1 MKFNKWII
9 GLAAILLASITAT
22 AQTVN
27 VTNIVVITNTTTAI
41 TPSNPWYSGLEA
53 VGKDVLNA
61 SNVCV
66 APYGT
71 LMTSGASKGKVGGG
85 IIAFY
90 DLNNYVAAGAGVDYM
105 GQFEMVSGN
114 LQLKLPIHPLSSL
127 GWTNF
132 VVVPN
137 VIAGLGTPLGG
148 AGTANSSLTS
158 ITLAGASCNFATW
171 DNWNIGG
178 GIDYGARS
186 GAGKYSG
193 NEVSVALTFSK
204 GF

>member
-1 MKFNKWII
+1 MKNKIAII
-9 GLAAILLASITAT
+9 ISALFVAALTSAT
-22 AQTVN
+22 AQVT

-66 APYGT
+66 APYAT

-90 DLNNYVAAGAGVDYM
+90 DLNNFVAAGAGVDYM

-158 ITLAGASCNFATW
+158 ITLAGASFNFATW
-171 DNWNIGG
+171 DNWNIGVG
-178 GIDYGARS
+178 GDYGTRS

-193 NEVSVALTFSK
+193 NEGNVALTFSK